1 MIPADPVVEPE
12 HGGVQG
18 LVLARAHVED
28 RVLDQLLGR
37 HLQIPTLYINR
48 VEKNIL
54 IVKRVVPTGLWLM
67 YHVRFAGGSV
77 ASELQF
83 SCRLSPT
90 EYLNTALVSYLQTKV
105 IRRFPKF
112 SQSRRRSL
120 LRPSPG

>member
-90 EYLNTALVSYLQTKV
+90 EYLNTNSLVVL
-105 IRRFPKF
+105 
-112 SQSRRRSL
+112 
-120 LRPSPG
+120 

>member
-12 HGGVQG
+12 HCGVQG

-37 HLQIPTLYINR
+37 HLQIPTLCINR

-90 EYLNTALVSYLQTKV
+90 EYLNTALV
-105 IRRFPKF
+105 
-112 SQSRRRSL
+112 
-120 LRPSPG
+120 